1 MSKLKSHPGDGR
13 RLPAL
18 ITRAGSAGLFAIAGL
33 VTFRTTTRAPD
44 VVVRPAALALTTPV
58 VVASRAAASPFS
70 LVSFAP
76 TVAVLSPERPFT
88 PPSPAWDLANIAN
101 PRVDHWVSRFMTS
114 LKNDFAAAL
123 SRKKIYSDMIS
134 TKLAARQ
141 MPDELIY
148 LAMIESDFKPKARS
162 RVSAVGLWQFMASTA
177 RRFGLS
183 VGSHADERTN
193 PAKAT
198 DAALAY
204 LDELHDQFGSWY
216 LAAAAYNAGP
226 GTVARALQRVTNRRT
241 GTDAD
246 FYRIAPRLPRET
258 RDYVPKLIA
267 AARIGKQPGSYGFTD

>member
-1 MSKLKSHPGDGR
+1 
-13 RLPAL
+13 
-18 ITRAGSAGLFAIAGL
+18 
-33 VTFRTTTRAPD
+33 
-44 VVVRPAALALTTPV
+44 
-58 VVASRAAASPFS
+58 
-70 LVSFAP
+70 
-76 TVAVLSPERPFT
+76 
-88 PPSPAWDLANIAN
+88 
-101 PRVDHWVSRFMTS
+101 
-114 LKNDFAAAL
+114 
-123 SRKKIYSDMIS
+123 
-134 TKLAARQ
+134 
-141 MPDELIY
+141 
-148 LAMIESDFKPKARS
+148 
-162 RVSAVGLWQFMASTA
+162 
-177 RRFGLS
+177 